1 MFHYYDL
8 EKKEIMNTCIFYI
21 YYMCVSIIIDF
32 IIYLYFLFILILC
45 L

>member
-8 EKKEIMNTCIFYI
+8 EKKEIMNTCIF
-21 YYMCVSIIIDF
+21 YMCVSIIIDF